1 MTDKTP
7 IRQTLTAIAGPLGWV
22 AGFSAFL
29 NLTYL
34 AAPLYMMQ
42 VYDRVMHSRSTAT
55 LLYLTL
61 AVTLCFAVYAI
72 LDAVRGR
79 VLVGVSDIVEDRL
92 GRALLA
98 RLTTADRGSGPPP
111 LAAHVARDLDTVRQF
126 AAGTGALAFVDL
138 PWAPLY
144 LGVIAVLHPALGLFA
159 VGAAAVL
166 ATISIVSERVA
177 RQPMKQASAVATRAY
192 QFGEAVTRYAD
203 CARTMGMGATLSDR
217 WRFLRGDM
225 LAAQN
230 TASQRAVVLGAVGK
244 CARLFFQSAILGLG
258 AWLAIHDELSGGA
271 IFAGSLL
278 LGRALAPV
286 EAIIGAWRP
295 TLAAK
300 EALTRI
306 RTLTESETDKPA
318 PVRLPNPV
326 GDLEMENASW
336 TPTGALR
343 PAARGVSVRIQAG
356 AVLTIVGPSAA
367 GKSTVA
373 RLLAGALLPD
383 SGVVRLDGADLATW
397 DKTQLGE
404 SVGYLPQDVALF
416 PGTIRDNIARFGDAS
431 DEAVVAA
438 AKAAHAH
445 DTIVRLPMGYRTM
458 LDPASASLSGGQKQR
473 IALARALL
481 GDPAVVILDEPNANL
496 DSEGE
501 AALTDCVHELKARK
515 RTVVLITHR
524 VGLVRASDYVA
535 TMDAGKMTG
544 VQTATAFM
552 AGQVPAAVP
561 SRLALTAAMEQSA

>member
-1 MTDKTP
+1 MTP
-7 IRQTLTAIAGPLGWV
+7 IRRTITAIAGPLTWV
-22 AGFSAFL
+22 AGFSFFL

-61 AVTLCFAVYAI
+61 VVTLCFAVYAI

-79 VLVGVSDIVEDRL
+79 VLAGVSDIVEDRL
-92 GRALLA
+92 GRTILA
-98 RLTTADRGSGPPP
+98 THAS
-111 LAAHVARDLDTVRQF
+111 RDLDTIRQF
-126 AAGTGALAFVDL
+126 AAGAGALAFIDL

-144 LGVIAVLHPALGLFA
+144 LIVIAMLHPALGLFA
-159 VGAAAVL
+159 AGAAVVL
-166 ATISIVSERVA
+166 IGLSIVSERAA
-177 RQPMKQASAVATRAY
+177 RQPMRQAGAVAARAY
-192 QFGEAVTRYAD
+192 QFGDAIARYAD
-203 CARTMGMGATLSDR
+203 CARTMGMGATLTAR
-217 WRFLRGDM
+217 WRALRGDM

-230 TASQRAVVLGAVGK
+230 QASRRAVLLGAGGK

-286 EAIIGAWRP
+286 EAIIASWRP

-300 EALTRI
+300 EAMNRI
-306 RTLTESETDKPA
+306 RTLTADEDQRAP
-318 PVRLPNPV
+318 PVRLPHPR
-326 GDLEMENASW
+326 GDLEMENVAW
-336 TPTGALR
+336 TPEHALR
-343 PAARGVSVRIQAG
+343 PAARGVSLRIQAG

-373 RLLAGALLPD
+373 RLLAGALPPD
-383 SGVVRLDGADLATW
+383 AGVVRLDGADLATW

-404 SVGYLPQDVALF
+404 AVGYLPQDVALF
-416 PGTIRDNIARFGDAS
+416 PGTIRDNIARFGDAT
-431 DEAVVAA
+431 DEQVVAA
-438 AKAAHAH
+438 AKAARAH
-445 DTIVRLPMGYRTM
+445 EMIVRLPLGYRTP
-458 LDPASASLSGGQKQR
+458 LDPAAASLSGGQKQR

-501 AALTDCVHELKARK
+501 AALTDCVRALKERG
-515 RTVVLITHR
+515 RTVVLISHR
-524 VGLVRASDYVA
+524 VGLVRASDHVA
-535 TMDAGKMTG
+535 TMHEGRMTG
-544 VQTATAFM
+544 VQTAAEFL
-552 AGQVPAAVP
+552 ASQAPAAV
-561 SRLALTAAMEQSA
+561 AA